1 MYLDKIGNI
10 HYYALVYYECWWKA
24 ASDELPIWR
33 HQHLSHM
40 MCGKVY
46 RFATVIYICNFDF
59 IFTVADH

>member
-46 RFATVIYICNFDF
+46 
-59 IFTVADH
+59 